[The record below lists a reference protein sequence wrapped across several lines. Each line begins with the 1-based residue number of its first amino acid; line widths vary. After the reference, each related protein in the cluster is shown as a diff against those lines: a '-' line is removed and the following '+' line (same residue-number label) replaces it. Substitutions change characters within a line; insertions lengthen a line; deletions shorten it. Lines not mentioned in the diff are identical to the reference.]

1 MPDVVEEKQ
10 CRICLDG
17 SEAENELG
25 RLIRPCLCKGSI
37 SVRQRLSF
45 HLQGFHLI
53 SSQYVHVR
61 CLQRWR
67 TTSASNSAFFACP
80 QCHYHYHFARTS
92 VFGIAT
98 NPGLYPVPSMN
109 HIFLMTATVVVGTV
123 SAMLFTSLVMMS
135 SFLTTFFVT
144 SADEP
149 SYYWYSF
156 YVSPI
161 EVVGDLVR
169 ASFRIFQ
176 DEGGILEDILLS
188 KLFPTESA
196 RRRPASL
203 SDSKPPGVVKRFIRR
218 FLLGLPVV
226 GAGSLVHMLLSLP
239 FIGPVHWLA
248 RYRGSRNRRG
258 NSRDLAAIV
267 IVGLIIIGAL
277 RRVTYLL

>member
-1 MPDVVEEKQ
+1 
-10 CRICLDG
+10 
-17 SEAENELG
+17 
-25 RLIRPCLCKGSI
+25 
-37 SVRQRLSF
+37 
-45 HLQGFHLI
+45 
-53 SSQYVHVR
+53 
-61 CLQRWR
+61 
-67 TTSASNSAFFACP
+67 
-80 QCHYHYHFARTS
+80 
-92 VFGIAT
+92 
-98 NPGLYPVPSMN
+98 
-109 HIFLMTATVVVGTV
+109 MTATVVVGTV

-149 SYYWYSF
+149 SSYWYSF

-188 KLFPTESA
+188 KFSPTESA
-196 RRRPASL
+196 RRRPASP
-203 SDSKPPGVVKRFIRR
+203 SDSKPPGVVKRFIQR

-277 RRVTYLL
+277 RRVTHLI